1 MNVVRIGAVCVEEQM
16 LLGCVPSA
24 ELLQISEL
32 ALVFEFTENAER
44 SPLGVFLFFAFFAG
58 VRAIASGTRISPI
71 RSLEKRLRTKPL
83 RSLSSPRIVPQNS
96 LSLWLIATEKLTAA

>member
-1 MNVVRIGAVCVEEQM
+1 MIFLQPVMKR
-16 LLGCVPSA
+16 VPFG
-24 ELLQISEL
+24 ELFEISEL

-44 SPLGVFLFFAFFAG
+44 SPLGVFLFSTFFAG

-71 RSLEKRLRTKPL
+71 RSLEKRLRSKPL
-83 RSLSSPRIVPQNS
+83 RSLSVPRIVPQNS